1 MSLKEKDFIEIE
13 FTGKIQGGE
22 IFDSNSKEDIEKAGL
37 KAEAKPFIFSL
48 GQGMFLK
55 GIDDFLIG
63 KEVGKKYHPKLIAEN
78 AFGKREADLVRLIPL
93 NVFKQHKLNPIP
105 GVMFNFDGRIAKILS
120 VSGGRVRVD
129 FNNPLAGKDVEYD
142 LIVLRK
148 LDDINEKIDSLNEFL
163 FRKKFPFS
171 INDKK
176 IVMQVEKS
184 FAQFV
189 GLFKEKFK
197 EILDLELEIKE
208 IEEKK
213 KSPETKDN

>member
-55 GIDDFLIG
+55 AIDDFLIG
-63 KEVGKKYHPKLIAEN
+63 KEIGKKYHLELIAEN
-78 AFGKREADLVRLIPL
+78 AFGKREADLVKLIPL
-93 NVFKQHKLNPIP
+93 NVFRQHKLNPIP